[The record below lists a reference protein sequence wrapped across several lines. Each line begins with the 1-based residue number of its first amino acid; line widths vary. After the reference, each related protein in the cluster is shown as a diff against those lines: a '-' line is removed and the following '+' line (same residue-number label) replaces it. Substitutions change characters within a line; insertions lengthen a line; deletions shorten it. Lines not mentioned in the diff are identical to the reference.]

1 MIARNISFKER
12 TIFGRTLFYDIV
24 HLHYSYKRTKKLRV
38 RGKQRTNI
46 PLLLIINLNIV
57 KLKDS
62 KMKKVFTLCVAIMAS
77 VATFAQTTLWDGEDK
92 ELGTRGGFWDDGSPE
107 VVANPERDGINTSK
121 KCLKFVMTQDK
132 KVVKLPFREW
142 MTPSLQGSTRVSL
155 MIKKSQAE
163 NIQIELSDPTDGSE
177 GYWKKVASYY
187 SEAGKWQK
195 VIFDY
200 TNNGSFDNPGIMT
213 ITAQTG
219 NVEGDQEVYIDN
231 IQIEPATTVNGQL
244 LSKIEPNS
252 LEGVITLEG
261 AWMKGECQ
269 NTEGEWQKVEYND
282 FAKLATNLSGKP
294 ANIVMRGCIV
304 KDADINAMRGDNSN
318 ILVYA
323 DEAYEADNVVKDGTC
338 ANLVLDDTKSF
349 MVNEDFQAT
358 KVTLNRSVNAGN
370 NTMCLPFRV
379 NKEDMKAESIAT
391 FKEKAENKSVVTFVK
406 VDHVEANVPFIANYN
421 EAVTEF
427 TFTDKGVVNT
437 KNGLGTTFIG
447 TYTPGYMEGKYG
459 LTTDNTFKK
468 GGAGAKT
475 KAFRAYLELPEVSGA
490 KTLSLDFTDGETTG
504 IEDATISFGNK
515 GVKVYS
521 LQGNLI
527 ATASSMS
534 ELHLSNGIYIINN
547 KKVIIK

>member
-12 TIFGRTLFYDIV
+12 TIFGRTLFYNIV

-77 VATFAQTTLWDGEDK
+77 VATFAQTTLWDGENCN
-92 ELGTRGGFWDDGSPE
+92 EGTDGGFWERCNRS
-107 VVANPERDGINTSK
+107 VVVNPQKNDVNQSG
-121 KCLKFVMTQDK
+121 KCLEFKITGN
-132 KVVKLPFREW
+132 EW
-142 MTPSLQGSTRVSL
+142 NNGSAAIGLSTSSFESKRMSL
-155 MIKKSQAE
+155 MIKKDYNS
-163 NIQIELSDPTDGSE
+163 NVRIEIKCNDVI
-177 GYWKKVASYY
+177 KKVAAWYDGNG
-187 SEAGKWQK
+187 AWQK
-195 VIFDY
+195 LYFDFS
-200 TNNGSFDNPGIMT
+200 TNG
-213 ITAQTG
+213 
-219 NVEGDQEVYIDN
+219 VEGNPTEITIFPTTDAVDGKQIIYLDN
-231 IQIEPATTVNGQL
+231 IQIEDAPKVNDNL
-244 LSKIEPNS
+244 LSANTDN
-252 LEGVITLEG
+252 LEGVIKLSGTWL
-261 AWMKGECQ
+261 KGVCQ
-269 NTEGEWQKVEYND
+269 NADDSKWKEVDYND
-282 FAKLATNLSGKP
+282 FATLANKLSNKP
-294 ANIVMRGCIV
+294 ANIDMRGCIV

-370 NTMCLPFRV
+370 NTMCLPFWV

-427 TFTDKGVVNT
+427 TFANKGVAKT
-437 KNGLGTTFIG
+437 EDLGTTFIG

>member
-12 TIFGRTLFYDIV
+12 TIFCVELFFNIV

-38 RGKQRTNI
+38 REMLKPTFLFLYNKPI
-46 PLLLIINLNIV
+46 

-77 VATFAQTTLWDGEDK
+77 VATFAQTTLWDGENCN
-92 ELGTRGGFWDDGSPE
+92 EGTDGGFWERCNRS
-107 VVANPERDGINTSK
+107 VVVNPQKNDVNQSG
-121 KCLKFVMTQDK
+121 KCLEFKITGN
-132 KVVKLPFREW
+132 EW
-142 MTPSLQGSTRVSL
+142 NNGSAAIGLSTSSFESKRMSL
-155 MIKKSQAE
+155 MIKKDYNSNVRIEIKCNDVIKKVAAWYGGSGAWQKLYFDFSTNGVEGNPTEITIFPTTDAVDGE
-163 NIQIELSDPTDGSE
+163 QTIYLDDIQIEEAPKVNGTVLS
-177 GYWKKVASYY
+177 
-187 SEAGKWQK
+187 
-195 VIFDY
+195 
-200 TNNGSFDNPGIMT
+200 T
-213 ITAQTG
+213 ITDK
-219 NVEGDQEVYIDN
+219 N
-231 IQIEPATTVNGQL
+231 
-244 LSKIEPNS
+244 
-252 LEGVITLEG
+252 LEGVIKLSGTWL
-261 AWMKGECQ
+261 KGVCQ
-269 NTEGEWQKVEYND
+269 NADGEWQKVEYND
-282 FAKLATNLSGKP
+282 FTTLASKISNKPTN
-294 ANIVMRGCIV
+294 IDMRGCIV

-370 NTMCLPFRV
+370 NTMCLPFWV

-427 TFTDKGVVNT
+427 TFANKGVAKT
-437 KNGLGTTFIG
+437 EDLGTTFIG

>member
-1 MIARNISFKER
+1 
-12 TIFGRTLFYDIV
+12 
-24 HLHYSYKRTKKLRV
+24 
-38 RGKQRTNI
+38 
-46 PLLLIINLNIV
+46 
-57 KLKDS
+57 
-62 KMKKVFTLCVAIMAS
+62 MKKVFTLCVAIMAS
-77 VATFAQTTLWDGEDK
+77 AATFAQTTLWNGEDK
-92 ELGTRGGFWDDGSPE
+92 ELGKEAIGFWADGDPE
-107 VVANPERDGINTSK
+107 VVANPETDGINTSE
-121 KCLKFVMTQDK
+121 KCLKFVMTNDK

-200 TNNGSFDNPGIMT
+200 TNNGSFDNPGLMT

-219 NVEGDQEVYIDN
+219 DVVGEQEVYIDN
-231 IQIEPATTVNGQL
+231 IQIEPATTVNSQL

-252 LEGVITLEG
+252 LEGVIKLEG

-282 FAKLATNLSGKP
+282 FVTLATKLSGKP
-294 ANIVMRGCIV
+294 TNIIMRGCIV

-338 ANLVLDDTKSF
+338 AKLVLDDTKSF
-349 MVNEDFQAT
+349 MVNEDFQAAN
-358 KVTLNRSVNAGN
+358 VTLKRSVNAGY
-370 NTMCLPFRV
+370 NTMCLPFWV
-379 NKEDMKAESIAT
+379 SKDDMKAASIAT
-391 FKEKAENKSVVTFVK
+391 YKEIVDKEDNNSVVTFEK
-406 VDHVEANVPFIANYN
+406 ADHIEANVPFVANYN
-421 EAVTEF
+421 EAVTKF
-427 TFTDKGVVNT
+427 TFANKGVAKT
-437 KNGLGTTFIG
+437 EDLGTTFIG

>member
-1 MIARNISFKER
+1 MLIPTF
-12 TIFGRTLFYDIV
+12 LFLYN
-24 HLHYSYKRTKKLRV
+24 KPK
-38 RGKQRTNI
+38 
-46 PLLLIINLNIV
+46 

-77 VATFAQTTLWDGEDK
+77 AATFAQTTLWNGEDK
-92 ELGTRGGFWDDGSPE
+92 ELGKEAIGFWADGDPE
-107 VVANPERDGINTSK
+107 VVANPETDGINTSE
-121 KCLKFVMTQDK
+121 KCLKFVMTNDK

-155 MIKKSQAE
+155 MIKKPQAE
-163 NIQIELSDPTDGSE
+163 NIQIELSDPTDDSE

-219 NVEGDQEVYIDN
+219 DVVGEQEVYIDN

-252 LEGVITLEG
+252 LEGVIKLEG

-282 FAKLATNLSGKP
+282 FATLATKLSGKP
-294 ANIVMRGCIV
+294 ANIIMRGCIV

-323 DEAYEADNVVKDGTC
+323 DEAYEADNVVKEGKC
-338 ANLVLDDTKSF
+338 ANLVLDDTKTF
-349 MVNEDFQAT
+349 MVNEDFQAAN
-358 KVTLNRSVNAGN
+358 VTLKRSVNAGN
-370 NTMCLPFRV
+370 NTMCLPFFV
-379 NKEDMKAESIAT
+379 SKEEMKAASIAI
-391 FKEKAENKSVVTFVK
+391 FKEIQENKAENKSVVTFEK
-406 VDHVEANVPFIANYN
+406 VNEVNANVPFVANYN

-437 KNGLGTTFIG
+437 KNGLGSTFVG
-447 TYTPGYMEGKYG
+447 TYTPGSAEGKYG

>member
-1 MIARNISFKER
+1 
-12 TIFGRTLFYDIV
+12 
-24 HLHYSYKRTKKLRV
+24 
-38 RGKQRTNI
+38 
-46 PLLLIINLNIV
+46 
-57 KLKDS
+57 
-62 KMKKVFTLCVAIMAS
+62 MKKVFTLCVAIMAS
-77 VATFAQTTLWDGEDK
+77 AATFAQTTLWNGEDK
-92 ELGTRGGFWDDGSPE
+92 ELGKEAIGFWADGDPE
-107 VVANPERDGINTSK
+107 VVANPETDGINTSEK
-121 KCLKFVMTQDK
+121 WLKFVMTNDRK
-132 KVVKLPFREW
+132 IVKLPFREW

-219 NVEGDQEVYIDN
+219 DVVGEQEVYIDN

-252 LEGVITLEG
+252 LEGVIKLEG

-282 FAKLATNLSGKP
+282 FATLATKLSGKP
-294 ANIVMRGCIV
+294 ANIIMQGCIV

-323 DEAYEADNVVKDGTC
+323 DEAYEADNVVKDGKC
-338 ANLVLDDTKSF
+338 AKLVLDDTKSF
-349 MVNEDFQAT
+349 MVNEDFKAAN
-358 KVTLNRSVNAGN
+358 VTLKRSVNAGY
-370 NTMCLPFRV
+370 NTMCLPFWV
-379 NKEDMKAESIAT
+379 SKDDMKAASIAT
-391 FKEKAENKSVVTFVK
+391 YKEIVDKEDNNSVVTFEK
-406 VDHVEANVPFIANYN
+406 ADHVDANVPFVANYN
-421 EAVTEF
+421 EAITEF

-437 KNGLGTTFIG
+437 NNGLGTTFVG
-447 TYTPGYMEGKYG
+447 TYTPGDVEGKYN
-459 LTTDNTFKK
+459 LAADCTFKK
-468 GGAGAKT
+468 GDAEAT
-475 KAFRAYLELPEVSGA
+475 TNAFGAYLELPEGYEA
-490 KTLSLDFTDGETTG
+490 KTLSLGYTDGELAG
-504 IEDATISFGNK
+504 IESITTSFGNK

-521 LQGNLI
+521 LQGNQI

-547 KKVIIK
+547 KKVVIK

>member
-12 TIFGRTLFYDIV
+12 TIFGRTLFYNIV

-77 VATFAQTTLWDGEDK
+77 VATFAQTTLWKGEDK
-92 ELGTRGGFWDDGSPE
+92 DVNTDGGFWDRCSSK
-107 VVANPERDGINTSK
+107 VVENPLKKGVNTSD
-121 KCLKFVMTQDK
+121 KCLQFEITSN
-132 KVVKLPFREW
+132 EW
-142 MTPSLQGSTRVSL
+142 EHGSAAMSLNSPSFESKRMSL
-155 MIKKSQAE
+155 MIKKDYNS
-163 NIQIELSDPTDGSE
+163 NVRIEIKCNNVI
-177 GYWKKVASYY
+177 KKVAAWYGGSG
-187 SEAGKWQK
+187 AWQK
-195 VIFDY
+195 LYFDFS
-200 TNNGSFDNPGIMT
+200 TNG
-213 ITAQTG
+213 
-219 NVEGDQEVYIDN
+219 VEGNPTEITIFPTTDAVDGKQTIYLDN
-231 IQIEPATTVNGQL
+231 IQIEEAPKVNGTV
-244 LSKIEPNS
+244 LSTITDKN
-252 LEGVITLEG
+252 LEGVIKLSGTWL
-261 AWMKGECQ
+261 KGVCQ
-269 NTEGEWQKVEYND
+269 NADGEWQKVEYND
-282 FAKLATNLSGKP
+282 FTTLASKISDNPTN
-294 ANIVMRGCIV
+294 IDMRGSIV

-370 NTMCLPFRV
+370 NTMCLPFWV

-427 TFTDKGVVNT
+427 TFANKGVAKT
-437 KNGLGTTFIG
+437 EDLGTTFIG

>member
-12 TIFGRTLFYDIV
+12 TIFGRTLFYNIV

-77 VATFAQTTLWDGEDK
+77 VATFAQTTLWDGENCN
-92 ELGTRGGFWDDGSPE
+92 EGTDGGFWERCNRS
-107 VVANPERDGINTSK
+107 VVVNPQKNDVNQSG
-121 KCLKFVMTQDK
+121 KCLEFKITGN
-132 KVVKLPFREW
+132 EW
-142 MTPSLQGSTRVSL
+142 NNGSAAIGLSTSSFESKRMSL
-155 MIKKSQAE
+155 MIKKDYNS
-163 NIQIELSDPTDGSE
+163 NVRIEIKCNDVI
-177 GYWKKVASYY
+177 KKVAAWYGGSG
-187 SEAGKWQK
+187 AWQK
-195 VIFDY
+195 LYFDFS
-200 TNNGSFDNPGIMT
+200 TNG
-213 ITAQTG
+213 
-219 NVEGDQEVYIDN
+219 VEGNPTEITIFPTTDAVDREQTIYLDN
-231 IQIEPATTVNGQL
+231 IQIEDAPKVNDNL
-244 LSKIEPNS
+244 LSANTDN
-252 LEGVITLEG
+252 LEGVIKLSGTWL
-261 AWMKGECQ
+261 KGVCQ
-269 NTEGEWQKVEYND
+269 NADDSKWKEVDYND
-282 FAKLATNLSGKP
+282 FATLANKLSNKP
-294 ANIVMRGCIV
+294 ANIDMRGCIV

-370 NTMCLPFRV
+370 NTMCLPFWV

-427 TFTDKGVVNT
+427 TFANKGVAKT
-437 KNGLGTTFIG
+437 EDLGTTFIG

-468 GGAGAKT
+468 GGAKAHT
-475 KAFRAYLELPEVSGA
+475 NAFRAYLVLPEGNAGA

-534 ELHLSNGIYIINN
+534 ELHLSKGIYIINN

>member
-1 MIARNISFKER
+1 
-12 TIFGRTLFYDIV
+12 
-24 HLHYSYKRTKKLRV
+24 
-38 RGKQRTNI
+38 
-46 PLLLIINLNIV
+46 
-57 KLKDS
+57 
-62 KMKKVFTLCVAIMAS
+62 MKKVFTLCVAIMAS
-77 VATFAQTTLWDGEDK
+77 AATFAQTTLWDGEDK
-92 ELGTRGGFWDDGSPE
+92 ELGTGGDFWDRCGRTVVENTQKDDVNKSGKCLQFKITGNEWNNGS
-107 VVANPERDGINTSK
+107 AAIGLNTSSFESK
-121 KCLKFVMTQDK
+121 
-132 KVVKLPFREW
+132 RI
-142 MTPSLQGSTRVSL
+142 SL
-155 MIKKSQAE
+155 MIRKDVNS
-163 NIQIELSDPTDGSE
+163 NVRIEIKCNDII
-177 GYWKKVASYY
+177 KKVAAWYGGSG
-187 SEAGKWQK
+187 AWQK
-195 VIFDY
+195 LYFDFS
-200 TNNGSFDNPGIMT
+200 TNG
-213 ITAQTG
+213 
-219 NVEGDQEVYIDN
+219 VEGNPTEITIFPTTDAVDGEQTIYLDN
-231 IQIEPATTVNGQL
+231 IQIEDAPKVNGNL
-244 LSKIEPNS
+244 LSANTDN
-252 LEGVITLEG
+252 LEGVIKLSGTWL
-261 AWMKGECQ
+261 KGVCQ
-269 NTEGEWQKVEYND
+269 NADGEWQKVEYND
-282 FAKLATNLSGKP
+282 FTKLASKISNKP
-294 ANIVMRGCIV
+294 ANIDIRGCIV
-304 KDADINAMRGDNSN
+304 KDADINAMRGNNSN

-370 NTMCLPFRV
+370 NTMCLPFFV
-379 NKEDMKAESIAT
+379 SKEDMKAASIAT
-391 FKEKAENKSVVTFVK
+391 YKGIVDNNSVVTFEK
-406 VDHVEANVPFIANYN
+406 VNEVDANVPFIAYYN
-421 EAVTEF
+421 KAVTEF

-437 KNGLGTTFIG
+437 KNGLGSTFVG
-447 TYTPGYMEGKYG
+447 TYTPGSAEGKYG